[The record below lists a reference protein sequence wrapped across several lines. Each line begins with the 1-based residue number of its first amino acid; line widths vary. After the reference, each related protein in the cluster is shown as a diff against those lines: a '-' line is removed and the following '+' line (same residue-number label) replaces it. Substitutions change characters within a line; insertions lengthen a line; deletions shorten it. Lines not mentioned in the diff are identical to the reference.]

1 MLPVNPVPSAQLLRL
16 NCGAAAGTG
25 LTVQLPAALLGNVGL
40 AAPSMGDTN
49 PWLEGTLEKAAQGA
63 CEGLCL

>member
-16 NCGAAAGTG
+16 NCGAAGVTG
-25 LTVQLPAALLGNVGL
+25 LTGQLTDTLLGKAEL
-40 AAPSMGDTN
+40 AAPSLGDTN
-49 PWLEGTLEKAAQGA
+49 HWLEGTLEKAAQGA